1 MENNLRIKDYILN
14 KFNDNNFNI
23 RVWRDRSDNYMI
35 VVGYYCF
42 CNQKFDMRTR
52 QIIIEE
58 SANGSMLEKAQE
70 LRNIYLNKELQ
81 YA

>member
-1 MENNLRIKDYILN
+1 MENNLRIKDYVLN

-23 RVWRDRSDNYMI
+23 RVWRDRFDNYMI

-42 CNQKFDMRTR
+42 CNKKFDMRTR

>member
-1 MENNLRIKDYILN
+1 
-14 KFNDNNFNI
+14 
-23 RVWRDRSDNYMI
+23 MI

-42 CNQKFDMRTR
+42 CNKKFDMRTR

-58 SANGSMLEKAQE
+58 SGTGSMTEKANE
-70 LRNIYLNKELQ
+70 LINIYLKGIQ